1 MAYTLEQ
8 RSQAKALAL
17 AHGSAEKAADVLS
30 ELWDDA
36 PSSRAILNWYHD
48 PSVEPD
54 LRFLRSFSDVL
65 NARII
70 HYVDRLV
77 GPLAKRIE
85 EGIEGGT
92 KALDLHND
100 VRSFTFLANLVRP
113 ANASG
118 AGGTNVYSYVDNR
131 MVATRDPMMLFG
143 PRVIMPYGPKETEE
157 SSVVEAE
164 VRALPAPTEAQPST
178 APRGSVAKQGP
189 ALGEPPSLWGA

>member
-30 ELWDDA
+30 EVWDEA

-54 LRFLRSFSDVL
+54 VRFLRSFSDVL

-70 HYVDRLV
+70 HYVDRLI
-77 GPLAKRIE
+77 GPLAERIAE
-85 EGIEGGT
+85 EIQDGA

-100 VRSFTFLANLVRP
+100 VRSFTFLANLIRP

-131 MVATRDPMMLFG
+131 SVATRDPMMLFG
-143 PRVIMPYGPKETEE
+143 PKVVMPYGPKEPDE

-164 VRALPAPTEAQPST
+164 VREPPAPTEAQPST
-178 APRGSVAKQGP
+178 APRSSVAKHGP
-189 ALGEPPSLWGA
+189 AVGEPPSLWGA